1 MGKKTSTVDKAM
13 DVKEDIHIIFDK
25 NVKHDPYLKL
35 SARNAL
41 IKRGY
46 EPDGNGVLKFQYD
59 QFLKRTGK
67 IGLEEV
73 VVLCKCFEPDTQQTI
88 YNHIEELKEVVRKEE
103 KKEKISNI
111 LLTATSVFFIIMAM
125 YGTYIFFANVIKYII
140 GILTT
145 GGTV

>member
-1 MGKKTSTVDKAM
+1 MGKKSSTVDKAI
-13 DVKEDIHIIFDK
+13 DTKEYFNIVFDK
-25 NVKHDPYLKL
+25 NVRFDPYLKL
-35 SARNAL
+35 SAKNAL

-46 EPDGNGVLKFQYD
+46 EPDISGVKQFQCD
-59 QFLKRTGK
+59 ENLDESGK
-67 IGLEEV
+67 IGLKEV
-73 VVLCKCFEPDTQQTI
+73 VILCKCFDPDIKQTI
-88 YNHIEELKEVVRKEE
+88 YNHIEELKEVIRKEE